1 MLGIDAPVNAGSFS
15 TGSWMGEAA
24 VVNTVNVSPLNAD
37 DGSGNPMIGSLI
49 RPLPSKAEM

>member
-37 DGSGNPMIGSLI
+37 DGSGNPMIGS
-49 RPLPSKAEM
+49 